1 MQRHERMHLHDEQAE
16 GVQEASHLAEDE
28 MQEINHSAATG
39 VTRVSDQEDDEMQLN
54 NEAED
59 EALRQVI
66 NPSAPQSVI
75 RDSTTVHEIQFFSI
89 QESAFSCSHCDYKC
103 STSSSLKTHERV
115 HKSVEADGHN

>member
-1 MQRHERMHLHDEQAE
+1 MHLHDEQAE

-59 EALRQVI
+59 EALIQVI
-66 NPSAPQSVI
+66 NHSAWDSVLFNSRKRVQLLPLQLQVLNI
-75 RDSTTVHEIQFFSI
+75 KQF
-89 QESAFSCSHCDYKC
+89 EDP
-103 STSSSLKTHERV
+103 R
-115 HKSVEADGHN
+115 KSP